1 MIKTPLIFDRVKS
14 YYKNNRW
21 QGRIILT
28 LLIFALI
35 LGIVRLLLPQTIIY
49 STTSWLKSQG
59 IDSSI
64 EEININIINGT
75 VSLVNAKGSK
85 NGEPLFN
92 IGLVDIYW
100 RWAPLSE
107 KTIVVTKIALD
118 KFSVNIEQ
126 YNDEII
132 IAGVR
137 LPLNTAGEIEVAPA
151 DIDKS
156 DEQTT
161 PWAASLGQVIF
172 TRLNICYLQHA
183 ASLEQANK
191 NSLFVDYCVDL
202 EKMSWAGTISYATNK
217 DLLKTDDLPISSTG
231 NFTLKGLNVTDNKL
245 NKKLLVSKSNTLS
258 NVVISGLNNLHIDKL
273 EMNDLS
279 LLHRED
285 KKHKDSIRFTQ
296 LAIDDIKLSN
306 MNALAINNISISK
319 PGVYLVKHN
328 QTDWEYQQWIPQ
340 SSATGK
346 VNEED
351 DPGKQTP
358 SASSFKLTLNNISIN
373 DSDLCYLDSSSSLYY
388 CLTFA
393 ELDWKGLVKF
403 DTKPSKTDDLNLLVK
418 GDLKLLRQNIHNLT
432 IDRDLLDFESL
443 TLSKLEISSI
453 DNISLDNFNIE
464 KFAALQRSKN
474 KNDNTASF
482 EELTIN
488 DIKYTHNKIDINTI
502 KLTGLANTVSKNK
515 SGDWEFDKWR
525 LDNSSE
531 SKTGNKKATSKTIK
545 TDTEKTTKEKET
557 FIVSLN
563 KLNITSDKKILFIDN
578 STETVMKVG
587 LKKLAFDISNI
598 HTDKPNSNSPFK
610 LSAKTTRHATI
621 NIAGTAKPFAE
632 KVSFDANGKIKGFD
646 LRAAS
651 PAAKKAIGH
660 IIKSGQLDADLKL
673 LAVDGILDSKLGLSL
688 YQFNIKA
695 TSKEDAEKLD
705 AEFGMPLNQTL
716 VLLRDKDDSIHLDI
730 PVTGDVNNPDFNPMQ
745 AIIKATSKAATV
757 TLITF
762 FTPYGLIY
770 AGGNIAFNLATA
782 LNFDPINFTP
792 GSPEIPADGK
802 EQLNGLSELLTEK
815 PHVHLTLCGVTNQH
829 DVFALYPELKQKKN
843 SKNKDGET
851 SSTEITLTKK
861 QSLQLKQLAKERQVN
876 SKNYLVNKSGIEHNR
891 LILCAPEHKTDD
903 DAIAG
908 VEINI

>member
-1 MIKTPLIFDRVKS
+1 MIKIPLIFDRVKS

-28 LLIFALI
+28 FLIFTLI
-35 LGIVRLLLPQTIIY
+35 LGIARLLLPQTIIY
-49 STTSWLKSQG
+49 STTSWLKDQG

-64 EEININIINGT
+64 EAININIINGT

-85 NGEPLFN
+85 DGEPLFN

-107 KTIVVTKIALD
+107 KTVVVTKVGLD
-118 KFSVNIEQ
+118 KFSLNIKQ
-126 YNDEII
+126 YSDEII
-132 IAGVR
+132 IGGVQ
-137 LPLNTAGEIEVAPA
+137 LPLNTAGEIEVPPA

-172 TRLNICYLQHA
+172 TNLNICYLQHTA
-183 ASLEQANK
+183 PFEQANK

-202 EKMSWAGTISYATNK
+202 EEMSWAGTISYATNK

-245 NKKLLVSKSNTLS
+245 NKKLLVSKSNTLN
-258 NVVISGLNNLHIDKL
+258 NVVISGLNNLHIDEL
-273 EMNDLS
+273 EMNNLS

-285 KKHKDSIRFTQ
+285 KKHKDSIRFSQ
-296 LAIDDIKLSN
+296 LTIDDIKLSN

-319 PGVYLVKHN
+319 PGVYLVRQN

-340 SSATGK
+340 SSPTGK
-346 VNEED
+346 VNEQQE
-351 DPGKQTP
+351 PGKQTP

-393 ELDWKGLVKF
+393 NLDWKGLVKY
-403 DTKPSKTDDLNLLVK
+403 DTKPSKTNDINLLVK

-432 IDRDLLDFESL
+432 IDRDLVDFESL

-453 DNISLDNFNIE
+453 DNVSLENFNIE
-464 KFAALQRSKN
+464 KFAALQRSKD

-482 EELTIN
+482 ENLAIN
-488 DIKYTHNKIDINTI
+488 DIKYTHNKIDINSI
-502 KLTGLANTVSKNK
+502 KLTGLANAVSKNK
-515 SGDWEFDKWR
+515 NGGWEFDKWR
-525 LDNSSE
+525 LANGSDNRSDNKTSNKTSKTEPAE
-531 SKTGNKKATSKTIK
+531 SKTQ
-545 TDTEKTTKEKET
+545 TTNNEP
-557 FIVSLN
+557 FIISLN
-563 KLNITSDKKILFIDN
+563 KVSITSDNKILFTDN
-578 STETVMKVG
+578 STEPAMKMG
-587 LKKLAFDISNI
+587 LQSLAFDIS
-598 HTDKPNSNSPFK
+598 HLYTAKPDSNSPFK
-610 LSAKTTRHATI
+610 LSAKTIRHSTI
-621 NIAGTAKPFAE
+621 NIEGTVKPFAE
-632 KVSFDANGKIKGFD
+632 KLSVDANGKLKGFD
-646 LRAAS
+646 LRAAT
-651 PAAKKAIGH
+651 PATKKAIGH
-660 IIKSGQLDADLKL
+660 IIQSGQLDADLKL
-673 LAVDGILDSKLGLSL
+673 LAVNGELDSNIGLSL
-688 YQFNIKA
+688 YHFNIKA
-695 TSKEDAEKLD
+695 SSKEDAKKLD
-705 AEFGMPLNQTL
+705 EKFGMPLNQTL

-730 PVTGDVNNPDFNPMQ
+730 PITGDVNNPDFDPMH

-757 TLITF
+757 TIITF

-782 LNFDPINFTP
+782 LNFDPVEFKP
-792 GSPEIPADGK
+792 GTADIENK
-802 EQLNGLSELLTEK
+802 NKDQLDKLAKLMNEK
-815 PHVHLTLCGVTNQH
+815 PQIHLTLCGMTNKA
-829 DVFALYPELKQKKN
+829 DLYALYPALKEKQKEKVDD
-843 SKNKDGET
+843 NKET
-851 SSTEITLTKK
+851 QLTKE
-861 QSLQLKQLAKERQVN
+861 QNTALVQLAQKRQIN
-876 SKNYLVNKSGIEHNR
+876 IKNYLIKESAVTHDR
-891 LILCAPEHKTDD
+891 LILCAPEYQTHE